1 MDFMEFI
8 NTPVGAISMLIL
20 GVLIICIWAVIH
32 FSYLYK
38 KEKSVVVKWFNATH
52 AVLTFINDKNI
63 KIYGGVIPNRAW
75 RKAER
80 NTLKEYWDIS
90 DVNSLNESIKFLM
103 QYGHRSEYINK
114 GNEGDIGA
122 WDYSRAMSLLSSAYV
137 CAYIGKQE
145 ALDRSLEIAK
155 VIQSSYT
162 SWDDFMN
169 SYLKGYEYWS
179 NHTPKGRWQI
189 YENLRKQ
196 KNSLYNIPWNLE
208 LKREW

>member
-8 NTPVGAISMLIL
+8 NTPVGAISMLML

-38 KEKSVVVKWFNATH
+38 KEKSAVVKWFNATH

-75 RKAER
+75 RKSER
-80 NTLKEYWDIS
+80 NTLREYWYITDA
-90 DVNSLNESIKFLM
+90 NSLNENVNSLM
-103 QYGHRSEYINK
+103 KYGHRSEYENK
-114 GNEGDIGA
+114 GKEGDIGA
-122 WDYSRAMSLLSSAYV
+122 WDYSRAMSLLSSGYV
-137 CAYIGKQE
+137 CAYISKQE

-155 VIQSSYT
+155 VIQSAYT

-179 NHTPKGRWQI
+179 SHTPKGRWQI

>member
-1 MDFMEFI
+1 MGFMEFI
-8 NTPVGAISMLIL
+8 NTPVGAMSGLML
-20 GVLIICIWAVIH
+20 GVFIICMWAIIH

-38 KEKSVVVKWFNATH
+38 KEKSTVVNWFNATH
-52 AVLTFINDKNI
+52 AVLTCINDKNI
-63 KIYGGVIPNRAW
+63 RIYGGVIPNRTW
-75 RKAER
+75 RKTER
-80 NTLKEYWDIS
+80 NTLQAYWDIS
-90 DVNSLNESIKFLM
+90 DVNSLNESIRFLM
-103 QYGHRSEYINK
+103 QYGHRSEYKNK

-137 CAYIGKQE
+137 CAYISKQE
-145 ALDRSLEIAK
+145 ALDRSLEVAK

-179 NHTPKGRWQI
+179 SHTPKGRWQI

>member
-8 NTPVGAISMLIL
+8 NTPAGAISMLML

-38 KEKSVVVKWFNATH
+38 KEKSAVVKWFNATH

-75 RKAER
+75 RKSER
-80 NTLKEYWDIS
+80 NTLREYWYITDA
-90 DVNSLNESIKFLM
+90 NSLNENVNSLM
-103 QYGHRSEYINK
+103 KYGHRSEYENK
-114 GNEGDIGA
+114 GKEGDIGA
-122 WDYSRAMSLLSSAYV
+122 WDYSRAMSLLSSGYV
-137 CAYIGKQE
+137 CAYISKQE

-155 VIQSSYT
+155 VIQSAYT

-179 NHTPKGRWQI
+179 SHTPKGRWQI

>member
-8 NTPVGAISMLIL
+8 NTPVGAISMLML

-38 KEKSVVVKWFNATH
+38 KEKSAVVKWFNATH

-122 WDYSRAMSLLSSAYV
+122 WDYSRAMSLLSSAFEEV
-137 CAYIGKQE
+137 SVLVSDEPEEQAISE
-145 ALDRSLEIAK
+145 HPISAAIVMA
-155 VIQSSYT
+155 
-162 SWDDFMN
+162 N
-169 SYLKGYEYWS
+169 
-179 NHTPKGRWQI
+179 
-189 YENLRKQ
+189 NLFF
-196 KNSLYNIPWNLE
+196 IFPP
-208 LKREW
+208 